1 MLRALSPGQALR
13 LSSWLRL
20 KQHQVLDL
28 GFGLRRSVTLLRN
41 KECGYKEGDGQFK
54 ESKQALIGKCIGTE
68 ETQLGVT
75 STPSIYTYIKIYEAV
90 YIETIMST

>member
-1 MLRALSPGQALR
+1 MVYEEVEGEISQTLNTKGIR
-13 LSSWLRL
+13 LAE
-20 KQHQVLDL
+20 L
-28 GFGLRRSVTLLRN
+28 G
-41 KECGYKEGDGQFK
+41 
-54 ESKQALIGKCIGTE
+54 GTE